1 MEICLRIHL
10 KDLPKKFVTKWFKE
24 CMQKLIK
31 VSWPF
36 LAIFIIISIFFYPV
50 WLQNKV
56 ALPADITVG
65 VYYPWLDYKYPGF
78 PAGIPV
84 KNPITTD
91 VVSFVFPM
99 QMLAVDLL
107 KNGQLPLWNNSIL
120 AGTPLLA
127 NFQSAPFSPTNFVY
141 WIFPKLDAWNLQIIL
156 QLVLSA
162 IFTYLLLREFGRTKL
177 ASVAGG
183 IFYSF
188 AGFSMIWLEWNG
200 HSLTA
205 AFLPLLIFLVLK
217 YLRTSDIRWGIL
229 FSISLALQIFSGY
242 PQIILYEFLAL
253 ILVLLIFNRRI
264 FVQPKRLLP
273 LGMFGLLGI
282 SLSAAQILPGIE
294 LLNLSQRDIERLLN
308 VSAFVHWQQI
318 ITFVAPDYFGNHA
331 TFNYWGS
338 GDYTLNTGFSG
349 VGVFI
354 LAGLGLI
361 TFWKEKT
368 VRFSLSLV
376 IMALVIALPNPV
388 TVFLKDS
395 GLLGLQAAS
404 AHRAL
409 FLMNLGLALLAAFG
423 LDSISKI
430 DLKKII
436 RSLYVPAILLG
447 GFGLATTTALAY
459 IESTHTTPIGQYSGN
474 LMVGTRNLIFPTML
488 LLIIGGVL
496 MLGFFFKKKQV
507 VRLAILTVT
516 ILELFRFGWK
526 FTPYVDRQIVFPK
539 TPVIEFLESQ
549 PKPFRISAEDVIP
562 INMLMNY
569 GLETTEGYD
578 AVYPIN
584 YAKYLAALNSGRTDN
599 SPMGRYGSVSN
610 YESNLINLTNTK
622 YILAL
627 KRDQKG
633 SPDENGQL
641 PEKFQGKSLK
651 VVFEDKSVVVL
662 ENINA
667 LPRVKMFY
675 GFEIAKGDNQL
686 QKLLDSNFSYRDKL
700 LLSEDPGIPI
710 QSGTGSAMINQQPN
724 GKVILVDTSSDG
736 LLYIADSLYPGWKAF
751 VDNKETKILRAYYNF
766 MAIPVGSGKHRVELF
781 YQPDSFNQVKIIS
794 LVSGLVLVFLSIIVS
809 VKKIKNGT

>member
-1 MEICLRIHL
+1 
-10 KDLPKKFVTKWFKE
+10 
-24 CMQKLIK
+24 
-31 VSWPF
+31 
-36 LAIFIIISIFFYPV
+36 
-50 WLQNKV
+50 
-56 ALPADITVG
+56 
-65 VYYPWLDYKYPGF
+65 
-78 PAGIPV
+78 
-84 KNPITTD
+84 
-91 VVSFVFPM
+91 
-99 QMLAVDLL
+99 
-107 KNGQLPLWNNSIL
+107 
-120 AGTPLLA
+120 
-127 NFQSAPFSPTNFVY
+127 
-141 WIFPKLDAWNLQIIL
+141 
-156 QLVLSA
+156 
-162 IFTYLLLREFGRTKL
+162 L

-264 FVQPKRLLP
+264 FVQPKRLLL
-273 LGMFGLLGI
+273 LGIFGLLGI
-282 SLSAAQILPGIE
+282 SLSAVQILPGIE
-294 LLNLSQRDIERLLN
+294 LLNLSQRDIEDVLN
-308 VSAFVHWQQI
+308 VSAFLPWQQI

-459 IESTHTTPIGQYSGN
+459 IESTHTTLIGQYSGN

-488 LLIIGGVL
+488 LLIIGGLL
-496 MLGFFFKKKQV
+496 MLGFFFKKQQV

-599 SPMGRYGSVSN
+599 SPMGRYGSISN

-781 YQPDSFNQVKIIS
+781 YQPDSFNQGKIIS

>member
-1 MEICLRIHL
+1 
-10 KDLPKKFVTKWFKE
+10 
-24 CMQKLIK
+24 MQKLIK

-84 KNPITTD
+84 QNPITTD
-91 VVSFVFPM
+91 VVSFTYPM
-99 QMLAVDLL
+99 QMLAIDML
-107 KNGQLPLWNNSIL
+107 KAGQMPLWNSLIL
-120 AGTPLLA
+120 GGTPLLA

-242 PQIILYEFLAL
+242 PQIILYEFSAL
-253 ILVLLIFNRRI
+253 ILVLLIFDRQI

-294 LLNLSQRDIERLLN
+294 LLNLSQRDIEGVLN
-308 VSAFVHWQQI
+308 VSAFLPWQQI

-349 VGVFI
+349 VVVFI
-354 LAGLGLI
+354 LASLGVI
-361 TFWKEKT
+361 SFWKEKA
-368 VRFSLSLV
+368 VKFGFGLV
-376 IMALVIALPNPV
+376 IIALFIALPNPV

-409 FLMNLGLALLAAFG
+409 FLMNLGLGLLAAFG
-423 LDSISKI
+423 VDAIPAAYLRSM
-430 DLKKII
+430 I
-436 RSLYVPAILLG
+436 RAFYAPLILLG
-447 GFGLATTTALAY
+447 GFGLATVAAITYFQFAGASLVEEFY
-459 IESTHTTPIGQYSGN
+459 RN
-474 LMVGTRNLIFPTML
+474 LMVGVRNLILPSL
-488 LLIIGGVL
+488 LLFFTGVL
-496 MLGFFFKKKQV
+496 LVLTLHLKRFQQVITIFVVLVAFF
-507 VRLAILTVT
+507 
-516 ILELFRFGWK
+516 ELFRFGWK
-526 FTPYVDRQIVFPK
+526 FTPFIEKQLVFPK
-539 TPVIEFLESQ
+539 TPVIEFLENQ
-549 PKPFRISAEDVIP
+549 PKPFRVSAEDVIP

-569 GLETTEGYD
+569 GIETTEGYD

-781 YQPDSFNQVKIIS
+781 YQPDSFNQGKIIS